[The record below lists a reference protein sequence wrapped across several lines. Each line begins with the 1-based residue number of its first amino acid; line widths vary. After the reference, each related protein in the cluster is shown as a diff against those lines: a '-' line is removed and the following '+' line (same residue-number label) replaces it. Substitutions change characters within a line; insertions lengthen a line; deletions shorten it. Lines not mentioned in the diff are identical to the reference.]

1 MMFGYGWGGGLG
13 GWVMMLGGLVLLVA
27 IVLLV
32 VWGVNSASRPGQGAA
47 PRDAG
52 PDRALAILR
61 ERFARGELSE
71 AEYEQARRT
80 LGG

>member
-1 MMFGYGWGGGLG
+1 MMFGYGWDGGLG

-32 VWGVNSASRPGQGAA
+32 VWGVSTASRPGQGAA
-47 PRDAG
+47 SHDAA

-71 AEYEQARRT
+71 AKYEQARRT